1 MSTIR
6 SPFKVCCDVFFSA
19 FNSIFS
25 SYIYGVMNKAN
36 ISVIKKKNKANILRF
51 FTGLISDEIWIVVM
65 PILSLSF
72 KNFSYVMMLDIFEIL
87 KKIHEKIRIYVDVYI
102 HNADVVLEKR
112 KVNSKRRI
120 HLFQ

>member
-1 MSTIR
+1 
-6 SPFKVCCDVFFSA
+6 
-19 FNSIFS
+19 
-25 SYIYGVMNKAN
+25 
-36 ISVIKKKNKANILRF
+36 
-51 FTGLISDEIWIVVM
+51 M